1 MAGHHWYTILQ
12 YFGRDFA
19 GWQRQPTDRTVQGEL
34 EKVLARLEG
43 CHVTAHAAG
52 RTDAGVHALA
62 QVVSFELQRAWR
74 HDELGRALNALLPDD
89 VWVST
94 VTPAPPGFH
103 ARKDATARR
112 YRYVVGCDAASF
124 SPFRRPYE
132 WALGRPLDAGALDA
146 VAALFRGEHDFRAFS
161 VTGQEKPHY
170 RCHLIVAEWWER
182 PKDEGFTF
190 RVEGDRFLHRMVR
203 FLVGASVDVALGRR
217 TPEDIARL
225 LETTDNQDASPPAP
239 PEGLYLVGVRYPD
252 LDKDL
257 SA

>member
-1 MAGHHWYTILQ
+1 MAGHPWYAILQ
-12 YFGRDFA
+12 YVGRDFA
-19 GWQRQPTDRTVQGEL
+19 GWQRQPAHRTVQGEL
-34 EKVLARLEG
+34 EKVLERVEG
-43 CHVTAHAAG
+43 CHVTTHAAG

-62 QVVSFELQRAWR
+62 QVVSFEMQKAWQ
-74 HDELGRALNALLPDD
+74 HNELGRALNALLPAD

-94 VTPAPPGFH
+94 VAVAPAGFH
-103 ARKDATARR
+103 ARKRATARS

-132 WALGRPLDAGALDA
+132 WALGRPLDAGALA
-146 VAALFRGEHDFRAFS
+146 AAAALFRGEHDFRAFS
-161 VTGQEKPHY
+161 ATGQEKPHY
-170 RCHLIVAEWWER
+170 RCHLAVAEWRER
-182 PKDEGFTF
+182 PNGEGFTF
-190 RVEGDRFLHRMVR
+190 RVEADRFLHRMVR

-217 TPEDIARL
+217 TTEDIARL

-252 LDKDL
+252 FDKDL